1 MPPNAIRVLLSVNN
15 ILLILFYHSVA
26 ISLWGEFWSGLWGL
40 SWLVFLVLT
49 SLPLIDVLALKKS
62 TPRLALQTFAYLMVS
77 IVVIGL
83 TLCAMAVRMDF
94 LWRVLIG
101 MAAARLSALHLWC
114 LNFLNRAEDK
124 YIVTDHRLTEKDWQQ
139 YLRKRLTRQP
149 YSAPTAERTEI
160 SVLNLCAAILSIL
173 ILFLT
178 IPLEMES
185 LPVVVKYVLW
195 VILAVSILLFYI
207 LNVHTYRKTGRNG
220 RMYFDFLCSAVAFA
234 VIWWW
239 REDTGINSLAILL
252 PFVFLCPF
260 WLSSHEVLCRF
271 QLGWEL
277 R

>member
-1 MPPNAIRVLLSVNN
+1 MSPNAIRVLLSVNN

-62 TPRLALQTFAYLMVS
+62 TPRLALQTLAYLLVS

-83 TLCAMAVRMDF
+83 TLCAMAMGMDF

-101 MAAARLSALHLWC
+101 MAVAGFSALHLWC
-114 LNFLNRAEDK
+114 LSLLNRAEDK
-124 YIVTDHRLTEKDWQQ
+124 YIVTNHRLTEKDWQQ

-160 SVLNLCAAILSIL
+160 SVLNLCVAILSIL
-173 ILFLT
+173 ILFFT
-178 IPLEMES
+178 VPLKMES
-185 LPVVVKYVLW
+185 LPVAFQYVLW
-195 VILAVSILLFYI
+195 AILAVSILLFYI
-207 LNVHTYRKTGRNG
+207 LNVRTYQKTGRNR
-220 RMYFDFLCSAVAFA
+220 RMYFDFLCSAIAFA
-234 VIWWW
+234 VIWWV
-239 REDTGINSLAILL
+239 RKETGTNFIAILL
-252 PFVFLCPF
+252 SFVFLCPF
-260 WLSSHEVLCRF
+260 WLSCHEVLCRF

>member
-1 MPPNAIRVLLSVNN
+1 MSPKAIRVLLAVNN

-26 ISLWGEFWSGLWGL
+26 TSLWGEFWSGLWGL

-62 TPRLALQTFAYLMVS
+62 TPRLALQTLAYLLVS
-77 IVVIGL
+77 IAMTGL
-83 TLCAMAVRMDF
+83 TLCAMAMSMDF

-101 MAAARLSALHLWC
+101 MAAAGLSALQLWC
-114 LNFLNRAEDK
+114 LNLLNRAEDK

-149 YSAPTAERTEI
+149 YGAPTAERTEI

-173 ILFLT
+173 ILFCT
-178 IPLEMES
+178 VPLKMES
-185 LPVVVKYVLW
+185 LPVAFQYVLW

-207 LNVHTYRKTGRNG
+207 LNVRTYRKTGRNG
-220 RMYFDFLCSAVAFA
+220 RMYFDFLCSAVAFS

-239 REDTGINSLAILL
+239 REDTGINFLAILL
-252 PFVFLCPF
+252 PFAFLCPF